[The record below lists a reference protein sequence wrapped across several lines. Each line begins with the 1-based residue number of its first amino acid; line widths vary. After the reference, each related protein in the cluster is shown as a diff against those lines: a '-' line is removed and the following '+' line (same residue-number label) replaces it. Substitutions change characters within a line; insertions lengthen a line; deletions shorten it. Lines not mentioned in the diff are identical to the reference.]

1 MGLPS
6 ELNPS
11 VRPNRIQG
19 TAFAGPEPDEADKL
33 LARVRQKRQ
42 EEQEAKNQKPAPA
55 PTYISRSDANKLNQ
69 IAKQEAK
76 ASEDRSNAQ
85 TERTLDTAGVRHRQV
100 AGGGVEPKVTSDNKG
115 MPTLEWGSGETPNE
129 LGGTTKYDEFGSP
142 INKPEVPVQIKT
154 GNKDYGEDPNA
165 IYRVPMGKQV
175 EGATPERDATR
186 KSKRIGSIDELVDSD
201 DEAIRTI
208 ARDERTGRDNK
219 IYGEAFRGLKATED
233 ELRAGI
239 GDLKS
244 QMETAKNSPPPPI
257 SEKATDEERAEYA
270 KKIADEELARTKE
283 LNEKESQLAKHKM
296 LQAELAKQKE
306 KEATFNALMQR
317 GQDVRKQGIVKA
329 DGTKSNDPKD
339 DPIYRELQKSA
350 SSLNLGNLDPDAPA
364 LPMLSRA

>member
-33 LARVRQKRQ
+33 LARVRKNR
-42 EEQEAKNQKPAPA
+42 EDALEAQNQKPSPA

-69 IAKQEAK
+69 IANQEAK
-76 ASEDRSNAQ
+76 TSRDRSNAQ

-115 MPTLEWGSGETPNE
+115 MPTLEWGSGETQNE

-142 INKPEVPVQIKT
+142 INKAEVPVKITT
-154 GNKDYGEDPNA
+154 GNKEYGEDPNA
-165 IYRVPMGKQV
+165 IYRVPMGKPQV

-186 KSKRIGSIDELVDSD
+186 KSKRIGNIDELVDSD

-244 QMETAKNSPPPPI
+244 QMDSAKNNPPPI
-257 SEKATDEERAEYA
+257 SLEATDEERADYA

-296 LQAELAKQKE
+296 LQAELAKQKQ

-329 DGTKSNDPKD
+329 DGSKSNDPKD

-350 SSLNLGNLDPDAPA
+350 SSLTLGN
-364 LPMLSRA
+364 